1 MREWLKAAR
10 EDKGITSTEAAKFLG
25 VSLPYYSMIESGLR
39 KKTLDV
45 ATALRLSKLL
55 GMTIEEVIT
64 NERASP

>member
-10 EDKGITSTEAAKFLG
+10 EDKGITSTEAAQFLG

-45 ATALRLSKLL
+45 VTALRLSKLL
-55 GMTIEEVIT
+55 GMTMEEVVKHET
-64 NERASP
+64 SDP